1 MSKFIVGHTWEEI
14 QAMQQGRYVRPT
26 IDTSKPGKAPA
37 TDADRKLLAEHGTVE
52 ALEAAGLH
60 GVADRLK
67 P

>member
-1 MSKFIVGHTWEEI
+1 MSELIVGYAWEDV

-26 IDTSKPGKAPA
+26 IDTSKPGKSPA
-37 TDADRKLLAEHGTVE
+37 TADRALLAEYGSVE